1 MSNTLLTFVPLLSS
15 TLWRRQKFEEKTNG
29 GSRYGRIRRKN
40 WNEARV
46 EHKLGHNNS
55 CGSPRLIICLKEL
68 WLLANSKAPR
78 FSGVRTWKQKK
89 NRTSFL
95 PFGEKK
101 KKKRFCAG
109 TMGALCETPVVSRIP
124 CLSLPCF
131 ERVMGFMD
139 LDILSTRSFFIQFRY
154 VLKIICY
161 LMMDSHFH
169 LENLDI
175 FSLWKNDFF
184 VFFYFYFFLHFNS
197 VASELPNGH

>member
-1 MSNTLLTFVPLLSS
+1 VSNTLLTFVPLLSS

-89 NRTSFL
+89 NWTSFL

-109 TMGALCETPVVSRIP
+109 TVGALCETPVVSRIP

-131 ERVMGFMD
+131 ERVMGFLD
-139 LDILSTRSFFIQFRY
+139 LDILSTRSFFIQFR
-154 VLKIICY
+154 LWSENHMLFNDGFSFPFRKFR
-161 LMMDSHFH
+161 HFFT
-169 LENLDI
+169 LEK
-175 FSLWKNDFF
+175 WFF
-184 VFFYFYFFLHFNS
+184 RLLLFLFFFTF
-197 VASELPNGH
+197 

>member
-1 MSNTLLTFVPLLSS
+1 
-15 TLWRRQKFEEKTNG
+15 LWRRQKSEEKTNG

-101 KKKRFCAG
+101 KKKVLCWYYGRPVRNAG
-109 TMGALCETPVVSRIP
+109 GFENSMLVFTML
-124 CLSLPCF
+124 
-131 ERVMGFMD
+131 
-139 LDILSTRSFFIQFRY
+139 
-154 VLKIICY
+154 
-161 LMMDSHFH
+161 
-169 LENLDI
+169 
-175 FSLWKNDFF
+175 
-184 VFFYFYFFLHFNS
+184 
-197 VASELPNGH
+197 

>member
-1 MSNTLLTFVPLLSS
+1 MPNTPLTFVPLLSS
-15 TLWRRQKFEEKTNG
+15 TLWSRQKFEEKKNG
-29 GSRYGRIRRKN
+29 GSRYGRRRLKN

-95 PFGEKK
+95 PFRER
-101 KKKRFCAG
+101 KKRFCAG
-109 TMGALCETPVVSRIP
+109 TVGALCETPVVSRIP
-124 CLSLPCF
+124 CF

-139 LDILSTRSFFIQFRY
+139 LDH
-154 VLKIICY
+154 IIH
-161 LMMDSHFH
+161 S
-169 LENLDI
+169 I
-175 FSLWKNDFF
+175 
-184 VFFYFYFFLHFNS
+184 FFYLVSFMF
-197 VASELPNGH
+197 